1 MAEYYCVKT
10 NNLLENFFSSFI
22 TAMDKLCHGFAMDL
36 NYINLIKSFD
46 CYIIKLHRLRE
57 IYVRKH
63 THTQRQQQQNQD
75 RILNVSKGKSN
86 NDKNR
91 NNFNETKIVVNT
103 RVINNVILL
112 RFLILSEIFFVN

>member
-1 MAEYYCVKT
+1 
-10 NNLLENFFSSFI
+10 
-22 TAMDKLCHGFAMDL
+22 MDL

-46 CYIIKLHRLRE
+46 CYIKLHRLRE

-63 THTQRQQQQNQD
+63 THTQRHHQQQQQQQKQD

-86 NDKNR
+86 KDKNC
-91 NNFNETKIVVNT
+91 NKFNEAKIVVNICG
-103 RVINNVILL
+103 INNVILL